1 MVWSADGRCENVGVI
16 KKEASG
22 LIVNTFSVREDPG
35 GTSGGAL
42 LARVSRDNS
51 RDRVRNLG

>member
-22 LIVNTFSVREDPG
+22 LIVYTFSVREDVAARPEEL
-35 GTSGGAL
+35 SS
-42 LARVSRDNS
+42 LASPVITP
-51 RDRVRNLG
+51 VTGLG